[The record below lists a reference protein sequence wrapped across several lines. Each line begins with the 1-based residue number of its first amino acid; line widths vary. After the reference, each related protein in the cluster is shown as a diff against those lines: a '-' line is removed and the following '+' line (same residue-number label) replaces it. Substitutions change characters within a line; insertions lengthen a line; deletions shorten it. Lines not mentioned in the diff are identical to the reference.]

1 VRQPTL
7 SPLVVFS
14 TSDFISS
21 DYSNEEKQEMRDL
34 VLSLSLESTD
44 EDRRTR
50 LKDIFHE
57 ALARPNGAPKRFS
70 DLFDTLLA
78 KVGAEVQDEA
88 KKRFF
93 EAQAAK
99 QEQVENVTEVLSD
112 DAVDDNEEEA
122 GEKVKSP
129 DELQLW
135 ALVDMMVQS
144 KTIVKRENGDLGSK
158 GTFQ

>member
-1 VRQPTL
+1 L
-7 SPLVVFS
+7 SPLVVLFS
-14 TSDFISS
+14 TSDFISP
-21 DYSNEEKQEMRDL
+21 DYSDEEQQEMRDL
-34 VLSLSLESTD
+34 VLSLSLEPTD
-44 EDRRTR
+44 EDRRTKV
-50 LKDIFHE
+50 KDIFHE
-57 ALARPNGAPKRFS
+57 VLARPNGAPKRFS

-78 KVGAEVQDEA
+78 KIGAEVQDEA

-99 QEQVENVTEVLSD
+99 KQEQAENVTEVLSD
-112 DAVDDNEEEA
+112 NAVDDDNEEEA